1 MFWTMGGG
9 VRLSAGVFTR
19 LGASLILALLTIT
32 AIAADKQNTPTRV
45 QALKAL
51 DLPSAQARLAA
62 VVRLADVGTME
73 DADRIALRLRDDD
86 GQVRR
91 VAGPALLASA
101 QTPLEAAVGLYAS
114 AAYEDALAA
123 LDKMTGAGAA
133 GASPADRASVD
144 HMRMLCLL
152 ALGRTAEA
160 EQAIV
165 SLLDQQPTYRLS
177 EDDAAPRVLRVFNE
191 VRQRALPDVVRRRY
205 REAKRLYDAG
215 QHEQA
220 ATAFAVVRDLLAEP
234 DLATSTDASLE
245 DLSHLANGFADLNRA
260 ALDAEERRAAAAR
273 VAETAAR
280 AAGAEAALTPA
291 VTPVPPP
298 GLAVRIFDASDADV
312 TPPVIERQDISRWV
326 SALPKPRPGTNL
338 GSIEVVIDE
347 SGAVIDA
354 AIRASVS
361 RFYDNV
367 LIESSKLWHYRPAT
381 RQGRPVTYRRLIAV
395 VVGG

>member
-1 MFWTMGGG
+1 MRS
-9 VRLSAGVFTR
+9 VTR
-19 LGASLILALLTIT
+19 APAALLLALLC
-32 AIAADKQNTPTRV
+32 
-45 QALKAL
+45 
-51 DLPSAQARLAA
+51 
-62 VVRLADVGTME
+62 
-73 DADRIALRLRDDD
+73 
-86 GQVRR
+86 
-91 VAGPALLASA
+91 VAGPVRPAAAQAPLA
-101 QTPLEAAVGLYAS
+101 AAAGLYAA
-114 AAYEDALAA
+114 AAYEDALTA
-123 LDKMTGAGAA
+123 LDTLATA
-133 GASPADRASVD
+133 GASPADRASAD
-144 HMRMLCLL
+144 HLRMLCLL

-165 SLLDQQPTYRLS
+165 SLLDQQPTYRLN
-177 EDDAAPRVLRVFNE
+177 EDDAPRVLRVFNE
-191 VRQRALPDVVRRRY
+191 VRRRALPDVARRRY
-205 REAKRLYDAG
+205 REAKRLYDAR

-273 VAETAAR
+273 AAETAAR
-280 AAGAEAALTPA
+280 AAVAEGAAAALTPA

-326 SALPKPRPGTNL
+326 SGLPKPRPGTNL

-381 RQGRPVTYRRLIAV
+381 RQGRPVTYRRVIAV